1 MSVAAQK
8 HGEIV
13 KPRDDALQL
22 HAVDQ
27 EDRDRHLVLPDVIE
41 KHVLDALVLF
51 GGHLFAPY
59 SCSSQWSSCVFLVV
73 AGPPRTVGRGLH
85 SPRSEEHTSELPS
98 LMRISYSVFCLQ

>member
-59 SCSSQWSSCVFLVV
+59 SCSSQWSS
-73 AGPPRTVGRGLH
+73 
-85 SPRSEEHTSELPS
+85 RSEEHTSELQS
-98 LMRISYSVFCLQ
+98 LMRISYAVFCLKKKKEIKGMNKKDHGRN